1 MRVAVYSIIF
11 FMTYIISNWAW
22 LDAFYGKFKGRKIL
36 LEIIVVVASL
46 ITAATVT
53 YVLHILIS
61 IICS

>member
-1 MRVAVYSIIF
+1 MRVAIYSIIF
-11 FMTYIISNWAW
+11 FMTYIISNWGW
-22 LDAFYGKFKGRKIL
+22 LEAFYDKFKGRRIL
-36 LEIIVVVASL
+36 LETIVAVASL

>member
-11 FMTYIISNWAW
+11 FMSYIISNWAS
-22 LDAFYGKFKGRKIL
+22 LEAFYDKFKGRRIL

-53 YVLHILIS
+53 YVLYILIS

>member
-11 FMTYIISNWAW
+11 FMTYIISNWSW
-22 LDAFYGKFKGRKIL
+22 LEVFYDKCKGRRIL

>member
-1 MRVAVYSIIF
+1 MKVAVYSIIF
-11 FMTYIISNWAW
+11 FMTYIISNWSW
-22 LDAFYGKFKGRKIL
+22 LEALYDKFKGRRIL
-36 LEIIVVVASL
+36 LETIVAVASL

>member
-22 LDAFYGKFKGRKIL
+22 LEALYDKFKGRRIL
-36 LEIIVVVASL
+36 LETIVAVASL

>member
-11 FMTYIISNWAW
+11 FMTYIISNWSW
-22 LDAFYGKFKGRKIL
+22 LEVFYDKFKGRRIL

>member
-1 MRVAVYSIIF
+1 MRVAIYSIIF

-22 LDAFYGKFKGRKIL
+22 LDAFYDKFNGRRIL
-36 LEIIVVVASL
+36 LETIVVVASL